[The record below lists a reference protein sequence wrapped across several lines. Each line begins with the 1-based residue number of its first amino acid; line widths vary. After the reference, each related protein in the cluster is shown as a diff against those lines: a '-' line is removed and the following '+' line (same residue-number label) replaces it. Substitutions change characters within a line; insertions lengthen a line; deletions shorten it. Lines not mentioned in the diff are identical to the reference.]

1 MIIPQES
8 KESPIQIESE
18 RTEDNEDNTKTQT
31 FEKIQTNEEQYIF
44 GNHIS
49 IKHPHKMG
57 ELITLLFIKCTPII
71 VIGLEKSK

>member
-44 GNHIS
+44 HPEHI
-49 IKHPHKMG
+49 P
-57 ELITLLFIKCTPII
+57 LFPII
-71 VIGLEKSK
+71 DLIFELLYLL